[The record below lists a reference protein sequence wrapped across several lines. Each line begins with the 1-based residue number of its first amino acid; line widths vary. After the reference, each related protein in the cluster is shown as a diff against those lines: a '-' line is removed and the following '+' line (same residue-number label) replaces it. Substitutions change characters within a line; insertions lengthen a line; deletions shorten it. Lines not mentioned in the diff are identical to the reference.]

1 MKYKKIIYSN
11 HLRNRLILRK
21 IDDSIPKI
29 ILENPDEKYFD
40 TETNNFI
47 VIKKSDYFGKK
58 RDIMIVYDEQNDT
71 IKIITIHPLKQAQ
84 KIRRVESGRWK
95 KYE

>member
-1 MKYKKIIYSN
+1 
-11 HLRNRLILRK
+11 
-21 IDDSIPKI
+21 
-29 ILENPDEKYFD
+29 
-40 TETNNFI
+40 
-47 VIKKSDYFGKK
+47 
-58 RDIMIVYDEQNDT
+58 VYDEQNDT